1 MRKVAFAFAAAAL
14 MLLAG
19 AFGAEATTGAGIL
32 GLRATAQN
40 FSPVEAVGCRTVGP
54 VCGLGRN
61 MGVPAAA
68 GLLVRPLLALVIPS
82 AAAN

>member
-40 FSPVEAVGCRTVGP
+40 FSPVEAVGCRRV
-54 VCGLGRN
+54 VC
-61 MGVPAAA
+61 
-68 GLLVRPLLALVIPS
+68 RPLRGCWCARCWR
-82 AAAN
+82 